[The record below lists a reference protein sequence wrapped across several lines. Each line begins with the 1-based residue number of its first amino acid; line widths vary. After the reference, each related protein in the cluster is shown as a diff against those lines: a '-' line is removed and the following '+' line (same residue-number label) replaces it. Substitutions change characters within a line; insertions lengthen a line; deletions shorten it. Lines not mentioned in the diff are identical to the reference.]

1 MLQSRHEFGTMI
13 YQLLLIT
20 NSGGGQVMSAY
31 NELERVAK
39 LPPYQRKTEIPK
51 AMNQIIQEYQ
61 SGAKKETIC
70 TYAKEIL
77 CMCYKIQLTELYSLR
92 LRDPSLNSEE
102 SAKLNEKKR
111 FQISEPVKRQYN
123 TYNRWDKAP
132 QNKSRPMTFNE
143 LHDELQCQ
151 LKWFAVNKPEKKIAV
166 QADLTVL
173 GELKDDKTDSFSN
186 GKMLAILKAV
196 TTYVLEITGTSQ
208 DAYPELVAFL
218 ASTLSSEL
226 LCEDAINEADFK
238 DPMAVSSQ
246 LTSAIREYK
255 RYQDKMLCLDGK
267 GAAQHLR
274 IVSQCGFSCYEN
286 ILKYYLYRWTD
297 YLARNGKRSAA
308 DLLRI
313 ENLKNTDGRYMDIE
327 DVLNDFNTLHTE
339 VTQDPQINEPVID
352 VDWNLLTAGWRV
364 YTQVKHRNAVPNA
377 GDLKTQIK
385 EIIKLVRLIY
395 PPTTS
400 NPEWDRFLSDD
411 QSQTSQEAPITL
423 ELKTEPTDPEW
434 LAFRELCGNFD
445 SDSYHYV
452 LVAPDNLN
460 PDYYGRLLAMQWDM
474 IIDMNPSSSS
484 DGLMYTYEQM
494 YGTHAKARTPGEKQD
509 EFRPVS
515 APYWIRGNGDYN
527 QPDKVMT
534 KFRPWKIKYGS
545 HLKVIFSLFHSRY
558 TRPVKIIYLPGHD
571 PFFQAEII
579 DNAIEAFSVVAT
591 GGTYGV
597 EQILMDNHDLID
609 DLRDASNGNP
619 ISDSLR
625 CANISLEKAADGFAS
640 MNSLD
645 IAYQRKSFPGMK
657 AGAEIEDNMKLEE
670 YFEPVYLNLGT
681 DTNDAGRN
689 IHDFYRGVRKIS
701 WSELALELDLRREQ
715 YTNDILPT
723 VRQQIAESNRPFCHI
738 GYKPGYG
745 GTTMLRR
752 MAWDLHKEYPTL
764 IVRHYDASCVQ
775 LLLYLRSKLEE
786 GKPLVLLIDN
796 NDMSENDARSLHAD
810 LGINSVTSAIIYFKR
825 RDRGSKTDRRLKELR
840 SVDDILNKTE
850 ITKMVYL
857 LERTELEDSCR
868 QKLQRK
874 LNQSFEPAERTPFWL
889 SMYAYDK
896 DFVGFSSY
904 VRNFLTAPSQKKYR
918 NFLLYIALQNRAIH
932 GQKLDAEF
940 FAYHMENAQTG
951 KEAQE
956 ILLERDEFANL
967 VVFEK
972 EGKTNYC
979 RMRHARLADEV
990 LIQLTNGVGNDS
1002 AAQTINY
1009 NTLAADI
1016 QQFIW
1021 DTRIQGIYNKNLE
1034 ELLQQLLID
1043 RDSSYCEDR
1052 DNFSRIILAISRGG
1066 KRSDHDCTPA
1076 THQAAAQV
1084 LQTLA
1089 ECYDEN
1095 PHFAGHYARY
1105 LSERLGAHDDAQRE
1119 LERALSINDNIN
1131 DSSLL
1136 HMLGTVHFR
1145 KVEKCIKEIQSSR
1158 DKGRDYKDLMPVLQ
1172 ADVAKA
1178 SDLFEE
1184 VRKFATSSVA
1194 GILSNIKLCMR
1205 IIQMGKALEN
1215 VDTDIFFQLPGK
1227 EWYHRLRDRAN
1238 ELFAEC
1244 EEFSDFMNET
1254 DYRNYMEIQAQIHVI
1269 NESSSKCLRL
1279 YKERLQKADLHVQAM
1294 LRRQMAYVYNQ
1305 EAIRESENKENAFN
1319 PEPYYEIMALMNE
1332 NILDDPTNTANFR
1345 QWFRA
1350 AFNSR
1355 CGDDDLVTEAMV
1367 KVEQWLDADPQDFQA
1382 QLYRYML
1389 TFLQAVTTGATL
1401 AEAKLPGYRQ
1411 DLQSACR
1418 SRGISRLEDTKFVLA
1433 RGTGLQCLQP
1443 VRFDLSNV
1451 DEVCKRLLPVKGTL
1465 DRKAGYRKGYI
1476 RSFSTDVLFNP
1487 QQTNGAI
1494 RDEHFTSHARVT
1506 YGALFTYDGV
1516 KAYSASVKTEAGKA
1530 DRTPLEAGR
1539 PVKCIVRAQTA
1550 HYLILNIHGH
1560 SVLAKL
1566 HYDELVPPF
1575 GRDNI
1580 PALGKELN
1588 VFLKHLQEIEYNSQR
1603 ELVWVVEMEKTP
1615 GTSNDLNTP
1624 LAQNPQL
1631 MKLLEHLNK

>member
-1 MLQSRHEFGTMI
+1 MGT
-13 YQLLLIT
+13 
-20 NSGGGQVMSAY
+20 N

-51 AMNQIIQEYQ
+51 VMNQIIQEYQ

-70 TYAKEIL
+70 TYAKEVL

-143 LHDELQCQ
+143 LHDELQGQ
-151 LKWFAVNKPEKKIAV
+151 LKWFAVNKPEKKITV
-166 QADLTVL
+166 QADLSVL
-173 GELKDDKTDSFSN
+173 SGLKDDKIDSISN
-186 GKMLAILKAV
+186 GKILSILKAV
-196 TTYVLEITGTSQ
+196 TTYVLEITGAAQ
-208 DAYPELVAFL
+208 DTYPELAAFL

-226 LCEDAINEADFK
+226 LCEDTINEADFK
-238 DPMAVSSQ
+238 DPVAVTSQ
-246 LTSAIREYK
+246 LSSAIREYK
-255 RYQDKMLCLDGK
+255 RYQDKMLCLDGE

-274 IVSQCGFSCYEN
+274 IISQCGFSCYEN
-286 ILKYYLYRWTD
+286 ILKYYLYRWTE
-297 YLARNGKRSAA
+297 YLAKNGKRSAA

-313 ENLKNTDGRYMDIE
+313 ENLTNADGRYMDIK
-327 DVLNDFNTLHTE
+327 DVLDEFTTLHTE
-339 VTQDPQINEPVID
+339 VTQDPQIKAPVID

-364 YTQVKHRNAVPNA
+364 YIQVKHRNAVPNA
-377 GDLKTQIK
+377 EDLETQIK

-395 PPTTS
+395 PPATI

-411 QSQTSQEAPITL
+411 QSQTNQETQVTP
-423 ELKTEPTDPEW
+423 ELKTESTDPEW
-434 LAFRELCGNFD
+434 LAFRKLCGNFD

-452 LVAPDNLN
+452 LVAPVNLN
-460 PDYYGRLLAMQWDM
+460 PDYYGRILAMQWDM
-474 IIDMNPSSSS
+474 IIDMDPSSSI

-494 YGTHAKARTPGEKQD
+494 YGTTAKARTPGEKQD
-509 EFRPVS
+509 EFRPIS
-515 APYWIRGNGDYN
+515 APYWIRGNGSSERPN
-527 QPDKVMT
+527 EVVT

-545 HLKVIFSLFHSRY
+545 HLKGIFSLFHSRY
-558 TRPVKIIYLPGHD
+558 TRPVKIVYLPGHD
-571 PFFQAEII
+571 SFFQAEII
-579 DNAIEAFSVVAT
+579 DNAIAAFSVVAT

-609 DLRDASNGNP
+609 DLCDASNGNP
-619 ISDSLR
+619 VSDSLR
-625 CANISLEKAADGFAS
+625 CTSISLEKAAEGFAS
-640 MNSLD
+640 MNNLN

-657 AGAEIEDNMKLEE
+657 AGAEIEDNMRLED

-681 DTNDAGRN
+681 DINDAGRN
-689 IHDFYRGVRKIS
+689 IHDFYRGMRKIS
-701 WSELALELDLRREQ
+701 WSELALDLDLCRER

-723 VRQQIAESNRPFCHI
+723 VRQQIAESNRPFCRI

-786 GKPLVLLIDN
+786 GTPLILLIDN
-796 NDMSENDARSLHAD
+796 NDMSENDAKSLHDD

-825 RDRGSKTDRRLKELR
+825 RDRGSKELR
-840 SVDDILNKTE
+840 SVDDILNQTE
-850 ITKMVYL
+850 IRKMVYL
-857 LERTELEDSCR
+857 LENTELEDSCR

-874 LNQSFEPAERTPFWL
+874 LTQSFELDERTPFWL

-904 VRNFLTAPSQKKYR
+904 VRNFLSVPSQKKYR
-918 NFLLYIALQNRAIH
+918 NFLLYTALQNRAIY
-932 GQKLDAEF
+932 GQKLDVEF
-940 FAYHMENAQTG
+940 FAYHMENTKTG
-951 KEAQE
+951 KEAKK

-967 VVFEK
+967 VVFED
-972 EGKTNYC
+972 EGKTTYC
-979 RMRHARLADEV
+979 RMRHPRLADEI

-1002 AAQTINY
+1002 ATRTINY

-1034 ELLQQLLID
+1034 ELLKQLLID
-1043 RDSSYCEDR
+1043 RDNSYCEDR
-1052 DNFSRIILAISRGG
+1052 NNFSRIILAISRGG
-1066 KRSDHDCTPA
+1066 KQSDYDCTPA

-1095 PHFAGHYARY
+1095 PHFTGHYARY

-1119 LERALSINDNIN
+1119 LEHALRISDNKN

-1145 KVEKCIKEIQSSR
+1145 KVEKSINEIQSQ
-1158 DKGRDYKDLMPVLQ
+1158 KNTGRDYEYLMPVLQ

-1184 VRKFATSSVA
+1184 VRKYATSSVA

-1215 VDTDIFFQLPGK
+1215 VDTDIFFQLKGK

-1244 EEFSDFMNET
+1244 EKFSDFMNET
-1254 DYRNYMEIQAQIHVI
+1254 DHRNYTEIEAQIHVI
-1269 NESSSKCLRL
+1269 NESSSKCIRL
-1279 YKERLQKADLHVQAM
+1279 YEERLKNADPYVQAI
-1294 LRRQMAYVYNQ
+1294 LRRQMAYIYNQ
-1305 EAIRESENKENAFN
+1305 EAIRESENTGKAFN
-1319 PEPYYEIMALMNE
+1319 PDPYYRIMDLMNE
-1332 NILDDPTNTANFR
+1332 NIQDDPTNTANFR

-1355 CGDDDLVTEAMV
+1355 CGDDDLVTEAML
-1367 KVEQWLDADPQDFQA
+1367 KIEQWLDADPQDFQA

-1389 TFLQAVTTGATL
+1389 TFLQAVTTSDTL
-1401 AEAKLPGYRQ
+1401 AEAKLPVYRQ
-1411 DLQSACR
+1411 ELQTACR
-1418 SRGISRLEDTKFVLA
+1418 SRGITRLEDTKYVLA
-1433 RGTGLQCLQP
+1433 HGTGLQCLKP
-1443 VRFDLSNV
+1443 LRFDLNNSE
-1451 DEVCKRLLPVKGTL
+1451 EVCKRLVPVKGTL
-1465 DRKAGYRKGYI
+1465 ERQAGYRKGYI
-1476 RSFSTDVLFNP
+1476 RSFGTDVLFNP

-1530 DRTPLEAGR
+1530 DRTPLETGR
-1539 PVKCIVRAQTA
+1539 CVKCTVRAQTT

-1560 SVLAKL
+1560 SVLAIL
-1566 HYDELVPPF
+1566 YYDELGPSF

-1615 GTSNDLNTP
+1615 GTSNDMNTP

-1631 MKLLEHLNK
+1631 MKLLEQLNK